1 MYIYNLD
8 QIQIFPYDRA
18 DSASTIDVLK
28 YFRVEK
34 PEVEIKLAWDG
45 ISYRRSQIVKEAAKV
60 LDINLEPLP
69 AYSPN
74 FMPVEWLRENVTYH
88 TCCEHKAEL
97 IDNVKWFDSQ
107 INNIPLPIAHSLWV
121 KTYFNLEEEKL
132 QFST

>member
-74 FMPVEWLRENVTYH
+74 FMPVEWFA
-88 TCCEHKAEL
+88 KM
-97 IDNVKWFDSQ
+97 S
-107 INNIPLPIAHSLWV
+107 PIILVANTRLNSL
-121 KTYFNLEEEKL
+121 T
-132 QFST
+132 T